1 MTTLLALGVAAG
13 LATLP
18 LIADAPAQAA
28 AANAD
33 AARVQV
39 GRVPLTSL
47 GVSQAVAQ
55 QQIGT
60 TARADPVNGPGVTT
74 IPAGIIATSA
84 RA

>member
-1 MTTLLALGVAAG
+1 VSPPASRPSRCSPTLR
-13 LATLP
+13 
-18 LIADAPAQAA
+18 QAA

-55 QQIGT
+55 QQNGT
-60 TARADPVNGPGVTT
+60 TARADPVNGPSVTT
-74 IPAGIIATSA
+74 IPAGISATSA